1 MRDYGKVYTRFWLKQ
16 NVLSW
21 SDSAKLLGLYLLTCP
36 HCNLLG
42 CFRLPIGYV
51 ASDLNWDEQQVAK
64 ALSELEQDQFLIRC
78 EESGWTLIPSFLKH
92 TGTSCC
98 MVVWLSS
105 RSARLMQ
112 CFSCARLSMPR
123 PIAVTEHW
131 QLVSRL
137 CKDAVSE
144 FRRCLLKDFGVTIS
158 RKSASMA

>member
-64 ALSELEQDQFLIRC
+64 ALSELEQDKFLIRC
-78 EESGWTLIPSFLKH
+78 EESGWTLIRSFLKH
-92 TGTSCC
+92 N
-98 MVVWLSS
+98 
-105 RSARLMQ
+105 
-112 CFSCARLSMPR
+112 
-123 PIAVTEHW
+123 PIENPNQGKA
-131 QLVSRL
+131 
-137 CKDAVSE
+137 A
-144 FRRCLLKDFGVTIS
+144 FRLLKDVPADFIGM
-158 RKSASMA
+158 ASLI

>member
-64 ALSELEQDQFLIRC
+64 TLSELEQDQFLIRC
-78 EESGWTLIPSFLKH
+78 EASGWTLIRSFLKH
-92 TGTSCC
+92 N
-98 MVVWLSS
+98 
-105 RSARLMQ
+105 
-112 CFSCARLSMPR
+112 
-123 PIAVTEHW
+123 PIEILDVN
-131 QLVSRL
+131 
-137 CKDAVSE
+137 
-144 FRRCLLKDFGVTIS
+144 
-158 RKSASMA
+158 

>member
-64 ALSELEQDQFLIRC
+64 VPDSLRGIWLDFDSKLSEAQPNRK
-78 EESGWTLIPSFLKH
+78 PK
-92 TGTSCC
+92 
-98 MVVWLSS
+98 
-105 RSARLMQ
+105 
-112 CFSCARLSMPR
+112 PR
-123 PIAVTEHW
+123 
-131 QLVSRL
+131 
-137 CKDAVSE
+137 
-144 FRRCLLKDFGVTIS
+144 
-158 RKSASMA
+158 